1 MDLDMFQHPANRA
14 NLEILRSFGNL
25 IIEPGEGALASGLHG
40 KGRMEEPENIIKEV
54 IQFFNQKKKLL
65 NKHFLVTAGPTYER
79 IDPVR
84 FIGNYS
90 SGKMGFA
97 LAEKLAS
104 AGSRVILV
112 CGPVQLQS
120 HHPSI
125 ERIDVTTA
133 DEMYEE
139 CVNCFGLCDGAIM
152 TAAVAD
158 YAPLV
163 YEQEKI
169 KRTKGNLILELRPNK
184 DIAAELGRRKRPDQI
199 LVGFA
204 LESQHEL
211 ENART
216 KLASKNLDLIVLNSL
231 RVEGAGFGHDTNK
244 ISILGRNG
252 EMLDFPLKSKTE
264 VASDIVDYLIAMEE
278 GQSAD

>member
-1 MDLDMFQHPANRA
+1 M
-14 NLEILRSFGNL
+14 
-25 IIEPGEGALASGLHG
+25 
-40 KGRMEEPENIIKEV
+40 
-54 IQFFNQKKKLL
+54 
-65 NKHFLVTAGPTYER
+65 VTAGPTHEKL
-79 IDPVR
+79 DPVR